1 MEGHAKRVAE
11 FMSKQAVFI
20 PLICRRKVLK
30 LTNYEKKA
38 DVIVTLI
45 LVDLLYLSHWE
56 TKKLQSASLIPASS
70 VGLGSLSCLLPPTTG
85 TCCPGLGWACLT
97 WSSITLIICS
107 QVGQEGGV
115 EYSHPSAPQTRGSGG
130 AILTDDCRDQACFTS
145 V

>member
-45 LVDLLYLSHWE
+45 HCQYGN
-56 TKKLQSASLIPASS
+56 ASKAPIATDIVL
-70 VGLGSLSCLLPPTTG
+70 LGSRGAGCATVVAHQHPDINVRVFRELRYGLLEAE
-85 TCCPGLGWACLT
+85 CPGEIIVLVCFQADI
-97 WSSITLIICS
+97 SSISINVGIC
-107 QVGQEGGV
+107 
-115 EYSHPSAPQTRGSGG
+115 
-130 AILTDDCRDQACFTS
+130 
-145 V
+145 